1 MAEKSRSE
9 YAFLNMLSGLSGYV
23 LNMLLGIVCRMV
35 FTRVF
40 TADYLG
46 ITGLFNNVIGM
57 LSLAELGIGSAIVY
71 ALYEPLAKNDTAK
84 IATLVKFYG
93 KCYRVIGLVVF
104 AVGLALMPFM
114 DLIITEKPDIA
125 ENYNVI
131 YLILLFNT
139 ASTYFFSYRSSLLVA
154 AQKNYIITFFS
165 NIMVVVQNIVQIVI
179 ILSFKSYIG
188 YLLVSATGIF
198 ITNVYS
204 YIVAQKQYPFI
215 KKLKSAAPLSKEEK
229 SGLVRNVRA
238 LTMNRIGGILVNS
251 TDNIIITY
259 FSNLA
264 SVGLLS
270 NYTLLSTSVSSV
282 LNIVFTSLN
291 ASVGNHNVSETKDKK
306 LSMFNTI
313 NLANFWLY
321 GWSSIGFVVLANDVV
336 KLMFGEGYLLPVS
349 IPLVVATNY
358 YIVGMQNAVWTY
370 SNTHGL
376 FHQVRYVPIIT
387 ASINLVASFALGRLW
402 GLFGILLA
410 TVISR
415 LLTSVWH
422 SPYIVFK
429 YVFGIHF
436 KAYMKKYIWYAVV
449 LVATG
454 AICWFVCSFINVSP
468 IVNVIVKF
476 IICCI
481 IPNAIFLVLFRKRE
495 EFATLFGF
503 VQGILGGIKNKIKR

>member
-1 MAEKSRSE
+1 MAEKTRSE
-9 YAFLNMLSGLSGYV
+9 YTFLNMLSGLSGYV
-23 LNMLLGIVCRMV
+23 INTLLGVVCRMI

-46 ITGLFNNVIGM
+46 VNGLFSNVIGM

-154 AQKNYIITFFS
+154 AQKNYIITFFN
-165 NIMVVVQNIVQIVI
+165 NIMVIVQNIVQMVI

-188 YLLVSATGIF
+188 YLLVSAIGIF
-198 ITNVYS
+198 VTNVYS
-204 YIVAQKQYPFI
+204 YVVTQKHYPFI
-215 KKLKSAAPLSKEEK
+215 KDTKNAAALQKDEK
-229 SGLVRNVRA
+229 RSLVRNVRA
-238 LTMNRIGGILVNS
+238 LTLNRIGGILVNS

-270 NYTLLSTSVSSV
+270 NYTLLSSVVSSA
-282 LNIVFTSLN
+282 LNITFTSLN
-291 ASVGNHNVSETKDKK
+291 ASVGNHNVSESKEKK
-306 LSMFNTI
+306 LLMFNSI

-321 GWSSIGFVVLANDVV
+321 GWSAIGFFVLATDCV
-336 KLMFGEGYLLPVS
+336 KLMFGEGYILSLS
-349 IPLVVATNY
+349 IPLVVAVNY

-376 FHQVRYVPIIT
+376 FHQIRYIPIIT
-387 ASINLVASFALGRLW
+387 AIINLTASFALGKMW
-402 GLFGILLA
+402 GLFGILFA
-410 TVISR
+410 TIIAR
-415 LLTSVWH
+415 LFTSVWH

-429 YVFGIHF
+429 YVFGLPF
-436 KAYMKKYIWYAVV
+436 KEYLKKYIFYAVV
-449 LVATG
+449 LAVTG
-454 AICWFVCSFINVSP
+454 TLCWFVCSFVNISP
-468 IVNVIVKF
+468 VVNVIVKF
-476 IICCI
+476 IICCV
-481 IPNAIFLVLFRKRE
+481 IPNAVFFTLFGKKE
-495 EFATLFGF
+495 EFRILLGF
-503 VQGILGGIKNKIKR
+503 VQGVLDGIKSKIRK